1 MPENDEIPVFQVIL
15 TASASVTQ
23 ADGATAADD
32 QTTQEG

>member
-23 ADGATAADD
+23 ADGATAADN
-32 QTTQEG
+32 TTQEG